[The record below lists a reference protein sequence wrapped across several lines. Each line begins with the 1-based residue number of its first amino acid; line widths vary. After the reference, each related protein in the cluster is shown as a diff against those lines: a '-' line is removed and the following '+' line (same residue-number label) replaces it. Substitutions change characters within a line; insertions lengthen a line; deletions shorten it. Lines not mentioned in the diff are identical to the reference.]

1 MDRAVRIPMSTT
13 ITAVDRR
20 DEGFSL
26 LETMVGLGLLL
37 VVAAGT
43 LPLATVAFATSE
55 NQGHLSSRSAE
66 YAQDKLEQLMAL
78 SYGDTT
84 SDTRVFPAT
93 DTGGS
98 GLTFG
103 GSVNAA
109 APVAQYADYLD
120 MLGTLMPS
128 PNGTPPPDSPD
139 GDSTNDWHYQR
150 LWQVTTVPAPG
161 GGVRANLK
169 QITVTTTVRTAQ
181 GAWAIRP
188 RATVS
193 SLKTFPF

>member
-1 MDRAVRIPMSTT
+1 MSTPMST
-13 ITAVDRR
+13 ITAINRR

-78 SYGDTT
+78 SWGDTT
-84 SDTRVFPAT
+84 SDTRVFPAP
-93 DTGGS
+93 DLGGS
-98 GLTFG
+98 GLTIG
-103 GSVNAA
+103 GSTDPA

-120 MLGTLMPS
+120 MQGNLIAS
-128 PNGTPPPDSPD
+128 ANGAPPPDSND
-139 GDSTNDWHYQR
+139 GDGTNDWYYQR
-150 LWQVTTVPAPG
+150 VWQVTSP
-161 GGVRANLK
+161 RANLK
-169 QITVTTTVRTAQ
+169 QITVTTIVRTSQ
-181 GAWAIRP
+181 GAWALRP